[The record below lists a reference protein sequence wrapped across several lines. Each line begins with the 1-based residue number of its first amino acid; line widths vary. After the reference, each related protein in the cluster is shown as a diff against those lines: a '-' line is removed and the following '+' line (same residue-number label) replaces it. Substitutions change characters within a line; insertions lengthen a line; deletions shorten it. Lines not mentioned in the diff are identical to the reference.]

1 MCLLLLMFDIVMG
14 GVGRRGRR
22 GKYSPLGG
30 EVHSKEDKRIVPVPG
45 SSNNRVEGGLYD
57 IGKERKEKLLICV

>member
-30 EVHSKEDKRIVPVPG
+30 ELHNKEDKRIVPVPG
-45 SSNNRVEGGLYD
+45 SRSSNKGGLYD
-57 IGKERKEKLLICV
+57 IGKEKKKKSC